1 MAGGGGGGIKVQP
14 CCFIVLLAKKKRG
27 NLISF
32 SRTVVLAL
40 RLFIC
45 GDRNGECGRLM
56 TLNLEDRVW

>member
-1 MAGGGGGGIKVQP
+1 MAGEGGGHKGP
-14 CCFIVLLAKKKRG
+14 ALLLHRSPGKKRGG